1 MANNIESKMEEHILK
16 EDKRLDRIEEKIDKL
31 SEIVISLARA
41 EEKLSNLE
49 GDRNIVNERLNKHSE
64 RIDGIEDKIVE
75 QAVTV
80 RVINRI
86 FWITIT
92 AVVGVMAAQYIIN

>member
-1 MANNIESKMEEHILK
+1 MANNLESKMEEHILK

-49 GDRNIVNERLNKHSE
+49 GDRNLTNQRLNKHSE
-64 RIDGIEDKIVE
+64 RIDGIEDRIVE

-92 AVVGVMAAQYIIN
+92 AAVGVMAAQYLIN